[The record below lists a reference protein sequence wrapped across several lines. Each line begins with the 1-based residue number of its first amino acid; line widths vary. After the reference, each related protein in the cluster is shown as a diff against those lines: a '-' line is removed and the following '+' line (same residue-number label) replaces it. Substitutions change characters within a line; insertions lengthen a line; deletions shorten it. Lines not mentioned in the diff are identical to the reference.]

1 MKRSINT
8 TLGKIAQ
15 AWIKDR
21 GLEKAVVAAHM
32 GKNVQE
38 LEKLLDGEQDWTVTD
53 TVTVSLLVGLNAR
66 TMVDRAF
73 YIERLFNTAQYMAE
87 KAEEEDR

>member
-1 MKRSINT
+1 MKSINV

-21 GLEKAVVAAHM
+21 GLEKAMVAARM
-32 GKNVQE
+32 GKDIQE
-38 LEKLLDGEQDWTVTD
+38 LEKLLDGQQDWTVAD

-87 KAEEEDR
+87 KAEEDK